1 MQNTISWRYK
11 QHNYNC
17 KSTKVTSY
25 FHLFYTFKPT
35 LIKFNFEHFLP
46 VDVMC
51 DVTCK
56 AVIMLITG
64 VFVSFQ
70 HSSFTVTTNFLSKH
84 IYV

>member
-1 MQNTISWRYK
+1 MQNNISWGYK

-35 LIKFNFEHFLP
+35 HIKFEHFLP

-56 AVIMLITG
+56 AVSMLITV
-64 VFVSFQ
+64 VFVSFK
-70 HSSFTVTTNFLSKH
+70 HSSFTVTTNFMSKH